1 VDEDL
6 IDEPRNEALIDDVR
20 AVHEHEHE
28 HVAAR
33 GRARA
38 NGPTIEM
45 SNFSRLLASSA
56 P

>member
-20 AVHEHEHE
+20 AVHVHEHEHE

-45 SNFSRLLASSA
+45 SNSHVH
-56 P
+56 